1 MAAAWRGRRAT
12 PFLLT
17 QAGPVQKI
25 TDAAA
30 LAGAPLGPGNRL
42 SPDEASN
49 MMGGEGWALVRVATV
64 QDGWTDGI
72 DAEPPRQIGRT
83 SVVYL
88 KMRR

>member
-1 MAAAWRGRRAT
+1 
-12 PFLLT
+12 
-17 QAGPVQKI
+17 
-25 TDAAA
+25 
-30 LAGAPLGPGNRL
+30 
-42 SPDEASN
+42 